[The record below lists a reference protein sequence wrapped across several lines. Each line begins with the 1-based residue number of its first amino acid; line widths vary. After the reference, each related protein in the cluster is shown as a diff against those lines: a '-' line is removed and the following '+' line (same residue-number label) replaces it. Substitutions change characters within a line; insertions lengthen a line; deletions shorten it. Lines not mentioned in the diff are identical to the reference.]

1 MSERSNND
9 SDDERK
15 QSDVFQRDAIHHESS
30 PNQTDASESNA
41 GTNGPSF
48 PIQEISTNI
57 ETTTTTLPHLE
68 QPKDDNTNSDESG
81 KLSEIMATKDSC
93 DNSIK
98 RPQKAASSSNVSLEF
113 KDAIRL
119 PLLHSR
125 ISTSSGKRPTHR
137 VTTSTSSSSMQQ
149 SYRQPVTNSNSVVPI
164 RKSVKSSGANPRRSV
179 DIGRSGL
186 DSDSDDGELLNSD
199 DETEK
204 KIMDTQVGAVAVFS
218 NGVRETRPILG
229 SLNLSNHHVAGSQN
243 RDIHLHD
250 DDDDGDEV
258 QLPRQIVEPFAA
270 SVMDATLVSTRVTS
284 SQSDCVIPNLPPEVP
299 ALLVEKLEEQM
310 PSQRKRIIVW
320 STLCILM
327 TIGIGVG
334 MGVGIVSKSSGP
346 TPTSTVPVVL
356 ENDLQLTLTNLEILS
371 NWMGR
376 YSFDGNPKLVGNA
389 LNHWNYHLTILKA
402 LRAVQDLEL
411 DFNDFGGALGEILD
425 CDGCSQTLRL
435 FCFVVGQVPE
445 EFANLTALME
455 RANK

>member
-1 MSERSNND
+1 MSERSNNN

-30 PNQTDASESNA
+30 PSQTDASESNA
-41 GTNGPSF
+41 GTNGPPF
-48 PIQEISTNI
+48 PILEISTNI
-57 ETTTTTLPHLE
+57 ETITTTLPNLE

-125 ISTSSGKRPTHR
+125 ISTTSGKRPTHC

-164 RKSVKSSGANPRRSV
+164 RKSVESSGANPRRSV
-179 DIGRSGL
+179 IIRRTGL

-204 KIMDTQVGAVAVFS
+204 KTMETQVGAVAVFS

-229 SLNLSNHHVAGSQN
+229 SLNLSNHHVHH
-243 RDIHLHD
+243 DHD
-250 DDDDGDEV
+250 DTEEV

-270 SVMDATLVSTRVTS
+270 SVMDATLISAGVIS
-284 SQSDCVIPNLPPEVP
+284 SQGDCVMANLPPELP

-310 PSQRKRIIVW
+310 PSQRKRVILW

-346 TPTSTVPVVL
+346 IPTSTVPVVL
-356 ENDLQLTLTNLEILS
+356 ENDLTLTNLEILS

-389 LNHWNYHLTILKA
+389 LVRVAITAYGGMKFALCMLLTLTFSFA
-402 LRAVQDLEL
+402 LVESLEL
-411 DFNDFGGALGEILD
+411 SSN
-425 CDGCSQTLRL
+425 
-435 FCFVVGQVPE
+435 
-445 EFANLTALME
+445 NLEGTSSSARPRTGFQE
-455 RANK
+455 